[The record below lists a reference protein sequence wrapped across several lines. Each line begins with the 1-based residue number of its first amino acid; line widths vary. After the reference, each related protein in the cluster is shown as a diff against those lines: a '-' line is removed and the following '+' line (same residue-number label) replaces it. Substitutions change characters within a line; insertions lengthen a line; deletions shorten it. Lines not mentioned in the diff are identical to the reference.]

1 MTFIDKFCH
10 AKTVRTLALA
20 PLAAALLLAGCEKKD
35 AAKTAAA
42 ATSGS
47 NELHLYIW
55 AEYLDPQI
63 VKDFEKKENC
73 KVVINLYE
81 SNEEMI
87 AKLQAGGVSQY
98 DLVVPSGFVLPSMIQ
113 LGLLQKLDHA
123 QLPNLK
129 NLKATF
135 QKEPFDSANA
145 WSATYQWGTVGLVY
159 NKKLYPDFKPSWATV
174 LKPSGKVR
182 FALFD
187 SEREMI
193 GSVLKFLGKSA
204 NSTDKAD
211 LEAVSKLLIEA
222 KKNPSF
228 LGFEANVGGKNK
240 VVAGTAGVAIGYNG
254 DAVKAMGESKD
265 VGFVNPVEGG
275 VMWVDNLA
283 IPAKAPNAALA
294 HKFID
299 YILDAKVGAQLSNFN
314 QYATPN
320 EASMAFIKKEDLA
333 NPAIYPDSATLAR
346 LEPVLDMGKESRIF
360 SELWKIVKSR

>member
-1 MTFIDKFCH
+1 MKISNGLRH
-10 AKTVRTLALA
+10 VMRLRTLALA
-20 PLAAALLLAGCEKKD
+20 PLAAALLLAGCEKKKD
-35 AAKTAAA
+35 AQGA
-42 ATSGS
+42 SPSS

-63 VKDFEKKENC
+63 VKDFEAKEGC

-87 AKLQAGGVSQY
+87 AKLQAGGLSQY

-113 LGLLQKLDHA
+113 LGLLQKLDHSK
-123 QLPNLK
+123 LPNLK
-129 NLKATF
+129 NLKETF
-135 QKEPFDSANA
+135 RKEAFDSGNV

-159 NKKLYPDFKPSWATV
+159 NKKLVPDFKPSWASV
-174 LKPSGKVR
+174 LKPSGKAP

-222 KKNPSF
+222 KKNPGF
-228 LGFEANVGGKNK
+228 LGFEANANGKNK
-240 VVAGTAGVAIGYNG
+240 VVAGTLGVAVGYNG

-265 VGFVNPVEGG
+265 VAFVNPVEGG

-299 YILDAKVGAQLSNFN
+299 FILDAKVGAQLSNFN

-320 EASMAFIKKEDLA
+320 DSALPFIKKEDLA
-333 NPAIYPDSATLAR
+333 NSAIYPDSATMAR